1 MSVWDLKDGYIYRCI
16 WLVVAELVIRFQGV
30 SIPGGPAQ
38 NFIDKRP
45 TASNIVSAW
54 CSDIKPLLPPFLFCS
69 YQGHSVH
76 LLNNEKMDSPTQD
89 VFGRRQVNIA
99 WGDMIIMEA
108 WETKHLN
115 GIKYTKYYDETGSM
129 TTRAWILR
137 LAPFLRSLYNE
148 IAWSRRAR
156 HAILHNQI
164 NSPFHKLPVEILQA
178 IAEYLPPVARLSLRR
193 VCSKLRTCL
202 THLGPEIK
210 SQSLWMAE
218 RYQFVFLL
226 K

>member
-1 MSVWDLKDGYIYRCI
+1 
-16 WLVVAELVIRFQGV
+16 
-30 SIPGGPAQ
+30 
-38 NFIDKRP
+38 
-45 TASNIVSAW
+45 
-54 CSDIKPLLPPFLFCS
+54 
-69 YQGHSVH
+69 
-76 LLNNEKMDSPTQD
+76 MDSPTQD
-89 VFGRRQVNIA
+89 VFGRRQVDVA
-99 WGDMIIMEA
+99 WGDMTIMEA

-164 NSPFHKLPVEILQA
+164 NSPFHKLPVEILWA

-202 THLGPEIK
+202 AHLGPEIQ

-218 RYQFVFLL
+218 RFQFVFLL
-226 K
+226 RQDRQYQLQNKYQRRCDKRGFDSQFHRLSCSQCLIIHDFDYFSAGQICPDTSPKSRICAGLEGFIELCEHFSWSAECL